1 MRARP
6 RRRTHPGATRASPL
20 RARRPQVLAAPL
32 TARASASDATLI
44 ARMVLDMCDA
54 HALDETIDR
63 FLATIVA
70 RLQAYRAPAR

>member
-1 MRARP
+1 
-6 RRRTHPGATRASPL
+6 
-20 RARRPQVLAAPL
+20 VLAAPL